1 MGLRLHPV
9 APRQGWLWITRAF
22 ALWRQRPL
30 ALVGLFVF
38 FLVSLLLLALLVPGL
53 GGAIGLGGLP
63 LLTLGF
69 MIASRSLLDGGPVH
83 ALQLIEGLRVPD
95 RSRRRAQ
102 WTLCAG
108 YMLGA
113 MLVISLADWADGG
126 QFEALQRAL
135 AENQPGGK
143 GAAQVN
149 AILADPRLAWGMLVR
164 LGLTVL
170 LSVPYWYAPALVHWA
185 GQSAGQALFSSTLA
199 LWRSRGAFLV
209 YSIGWMALMTAIG
222 TGAMLASALLGAG
235 QLLGVLVMPLA
246 LVISTV
252 FYVSLWFG
260 FADSFGARP
269 VGSATTIDA

>member
-9 APRQGWLWITRAF
+9 APRQGWLWIMRAF

-30 ALVGLFVF
+30 ALIGLFVF
-38 FLVSLLLLALLVPGL
+38 FLFGLLLLALLVPVVGGAVGL
-53 GGAIGLGGLP
+53 GLLP
-63 LLTLGF
+63 MLTLGF
-69 MIASRSLLDGGPVH
+69 MIASRQLIDGGPVH
-83 ALQLIEGLRVPD
+83 ALQLAEGLRVPD
-95 RSRRRAQ
+95 PARRRAQ

-113 MLVISLADWADGG
+113 MIVIALSDWIDGG
-126 QFEALQRAL
+126 QFVALQRAL
-135 AENQPGGK
+135 AEGQPGAK
-143 GAAQVN
+143 GSAEVN

-164 LGLTVL
+164 IALTAV

-199 LWRSRGAFLV
+199 LWRARAAFVVYGLGWTSLV
-209 YSIGWMALMTAIG
+209 LAIG
-222 TGAMLASALLGAG
+222 SGAVLASVLLGAG
-235 QLLGVLVMPLA
+235 QLLGLLVMPVA
-246 LVISTV
+246 LVLSTV

-269 VGSATTIDA
+269 SAGTTTMPP